1 MARAKR
7 SAALSAEMR
16 RSLIDTARAMIAER
30 GLGAVTARGLA
41 AELGWSVGTIY
52 TVAPS
57 IDAVTLEANAEEL
70 AELSAALESRAAEM
84 SAAGAAPQELIRA
97 FGEVYLR
104 FATARPRSWAAIF
117 ERDAEGEP
125 PEWYRARQARL
136 FVILER
142 SLRPLTR
149 GAREARRSARTLW
162 AALHGLL
169 ALALAGHLDRVSSA
183 AASLDAAA
191 PPCDP
196 AQPGQEDDLEAHAQ
210 ELIDVY
216 LSGLAVRREDVAR

>member
-7 SAALSAEMR
+7 SNAESEEMR
-16 RSLIDTARAMIAER
+16 RRLIATTRRIILER
-30 GLGAVTARGLA
+30 GLSAVTARGLA

-70 AELSAALESRAAEM
+70 SEIWKELDRARVDMTAQ
-84 SAAGAAPQELIRA
+84 GASPQEMIRA
-97 FGEVYLR
+97 FGAIYLR

-125 PEWYRARQARL
+125 PDWYRERQTRL
-136 FVILER
+136 FAILEHA
-142 SLRPLTR
+142 LAPLVETKT
-149 GAREARRSARTLW
+149 EARRAARTLW

-169 ALALAGHLDRVSSA
+169 ALSLAGHLARVSGEAETTIVSA
-183 AASLDAAA
+183 
-191 PPCDP
+191 P
-196 AQPGQEDDLEAHAQ
+196 QDLETHAF

-216 LSGLAVRREDVAR
+216 LTGLAARSDVGGA